1 MTDLSKYHVTIAVP
15 CMDVVKTDF
24 MASLVALKNNGNAS
38 IAIEAGSLVYHSR
51 EKLLVSAMDHNAD
64 FIFFVDSDMKFAPD
78 TLLRLLQDAVEND
91 LDMVSGL
98 CFRRM
103 YPTSPTMAK
112 TLDYDFDAKTRKCTV
127 NVPNYTDYPRDAL
140 FPVACSGLA
149 CTLIRMSAICE
160 VIENEK
166 MSPFQPLFGLS
177 EDYSFCIRMKAAKK
191 KMWVDS
197 RIKIGHIGQ
206 FVYGEDIFLK
216 QEQEKE
222 GEAE

>member
-1 MTDLSKYHVTIAVP
+1 MKDLSQYHVTIAVP
-15 CMDVVKTDF
+15 CMDMVKTDF
-24 MASLVALKNNGNAS
+24 MASLMGLKNNGNTS

-64 FIFFVDSDMKFAPD
+64 FIFFIDSDMKFSPD
-78 TLLRLLQDAVEND
+78 TLLRLMEDAVEND

-98 CFRRM
+98 CFRRSF
-103 YPTSPTMAK
+103 PTSPTMAK
-112 TLDYDFDAKTRKCTV
+112 TMEYDFNTETKESKI
-127 NVPNYTDYPRDAL
+127 NVPSYTDYPKDQL
-140 FPVACSGLA
+140 FEVACSGLA
-149 CTLIRMSAICE
+149 CTLIRMDAICE
-160 VIENEK
+160 VIKNEK

-206 FVYGEDIFLK
+206 FVYGEELFLK
-216 QEQEKE
+216 QE
-222 GEAE
+222 GGNN

>member
-1 MTDLSKYHVTIAVP
+1 MKDLSQYHVTIAVP
-15 CMDVVKTDF
+15 CMDMVKTDF
-24 MASLVALKNNGNAS
+24 MASLMGLKNNGNTS

-64 FIFFVDSDMKFAPD
+64 FIFFIDSDMKFEPD
-78 TLLRLLQDAVEND
+78 TLLRLMEDAVEND

-98 CFRRM
+98 CFRRSF
-103 YPTSPTMAK
+103 PTSPTMAK
-112 TLDYDFDAKTRKCTV
+112 AMEYDFNAETKESKI
-127 NVPNYTDYPRDAL
+127 NVPNYTDYPKDQL
-140 FPVACSGLA
+140 FEVACSGLA
-149 CTLIRMSAICE
+149 CTLIRMDAICE
-160 VIENEK
+160 VIKNEK

-206 FVYGEDIFLK
+206 FIYGEELFLK
-216 QEQEKE
+216 QEVGEK
-222 GEAE
+222 

>member
-1 MTDLSKYHVTIAVP
+1 MKDLSQYHVTIAVP
-15 CMDVVKTDF
+15 CMDMVKTDF
-24 MASLVALKNNGNAS
+24 MGCLMGLKNNGNTS

-51 EKLLVSAMDHNAD
+51 EKLLVSAMDHKAD

-78 TLLRLLQDAVEND
+78 TLLRLMEDAVEND

-112 TLDYDFDAKTRKCTV
+112 ILEYDFNEQTREAKI
-127 NVPNYTDYPRDAL
+127 NVPNYTDYPRDSL
-140 FPVACSGLA
+140 FEVACSGLA
-149 CTLIRMSAICE
+149 CTLIRMDAICD
-160 VIENEK
+160 VIANEK

-216 QEQEKE
+216 QQGEQNNV
-222 GEAE
+222 